1 MSRRVNM
8 LFTRN
13 GIFLP
18 IPAEIDTMFED
29 ENGFIVSINYVPYDW
44 SSVRIVETEFYRYNA
59 FVYDENGKPQITFMS
74 NEYDEVLEYW
84 EERFPESRTFVW

>member
-1 MSRRVNM
+1 M

-29 ENGFIVSINYVPYDW
+29 ENGFIVSINSDPYEF
-44 SSVRIVETEFYRYNA
+44 SSQIRVIETEFHKYNA
-59 FVYDENGKPQITFMS
+59 FVYDENGQPQIAFMS
-74 NEYDEVLEYW
+74 DHYSEVVEFW
-84 EERFPESRTFVW
+84 EEKFPESRVFVW